1 MNNLRLIM
9 KKKQYFIP
17 QTEVVCV
24 NGDTLM
30 ARGELLSGS
39 TADGLIPGGGMPS
52 MGSVRRIGP
61 IPTLRSGVGS
71 LKSGPGS
78 LSTIGHLH

>member
-1 MNNLRLIM
+1 M
-9 KKKQYFIP
+9 KKKRYFIP
-17 QTEVVCV
+17 QTEVVYV

-30 ARGELLSGS
+30 ARGEGGLLPASS
-39 TADGLIPGGGMPS
+39 AIVPLGGGMPS

>member
-1 MNNLRLIM
+1 M
-9 KKKQYFIP
+9 KKKRYFIP
-17 QTEVVCV
+17 QTEVVYV

-30 ARGELLSGS
+30 KRGEGGLLNPSSAAVPG
-39 TADGLIPGGGMPS
+39 AGGLS
-52 MGSVRRIGP
+52 MGAVRRLGP